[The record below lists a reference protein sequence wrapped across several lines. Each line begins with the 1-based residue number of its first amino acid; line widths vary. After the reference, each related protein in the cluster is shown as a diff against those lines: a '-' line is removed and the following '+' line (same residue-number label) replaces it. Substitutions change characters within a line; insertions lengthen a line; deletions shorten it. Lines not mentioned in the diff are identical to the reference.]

1 MRMQKVLR
9 ALANVGMVV
18 ALFALLI
25 VMLWSIAVV
34 MPLSSQR
41 GGNRLPFLAGSPMLA
56 VSYASMIYL
65 LRRLPSS
72 FAGRIV
78 RDLVLACVIVS
89 LLFLFVTGVFLS
101 FGDCL
106 LEDRIFAIANIAYAV
121 LSVFMMKFVRA
132 KKA

>member
-41 GGNRLPFLAGSPMLA
+41 GGNRLPFLVGSPMLA

>member
-9 ALANVGMVV
+9 ALANAGMGV

-41 GGNRLPFLAGSPMLA
+41 GGNKIPFLIGSPMLA
-56 VSYASMIYL
+56 ISYASMICL
-65 LRRLPSS
+65 LRRLPRS
-72 FAGRIV
+72 FAGCVV
-78 RDLVLACVIVS
+78 RDLVLVCVIVAFL
-89 LLFLFVTGVFLS
+89 LLFATGVLLS

-106 LEDRIFAIANIAYAV
+106 LEDRIFAMADIAYAV

>member
-9 ALANVGMVV
+9 ALANAGMVV

-41 GGNRLPFLAGSPMLA
+41 GGNKIPFLIGSPMLA

-65 LRRLPSS
+65 LRRLPRS
-72 FAGRIV
+72 FAGCVV
-78 RDLVLACVIVS
+78 RDLVLVCVIVAFL
-89 LLFLFVTGVFLS
+89 LLFATGVLLS

-106 LEDRIFAIANIAYAV
+106 LEDRIFAMADIAYAV

>member
-1 MRMQKVLR
+1 MSKIH
-9 ALANVGMVV
+9 
-18 ALFALLI
+18 LI

-41 GGNRLPFLAGSPMLA
+41 GGNKIPFLIGSPMLA

-65 LRRLPSS
+65 LRRLPRS
-72 FAGRIV
+72 FAGCVV
-78 RDLVLACVIVS
+78 RDLVLVCVIVAFL
-89 LLFLFVTGVFLS
+89 LLFATGVLLS

-106 LEDRIFAIANIAYAV
+106 LEDRIFAMADIAYAV